1 MILEDLKLN
10 NKIKVVDVGAAA
22 IAEEPIYKNLVDSKI
37 ADLIAIDG
45 DIRQKQKI
53 LNSYN
58 GNVSVIN
65 EFISD
70 GKDHNLYLCTKE
82 SGMTSLL
89 KPDNNALSFFNGFD
103 KFGEVIK
110 TEKIKTKTLDNLEN
124 IGSIDFLKI
133 DAQGSELNIISN
145 GTKSLKN
152 CLGLQLEVSYFC
164 LYENQPS
171 FGEIDVYLRGQG
183 YIPHQFLKVK
193 RWSIKPTIFNNNFR
207 IPGNQLLESDII
219 YIKNPLKLNKIQDEE
234 LKKFALL
241 SHHCFKSFDLCV
253 YLILE
258 LEKRNLIEKNSHL
271 EYLKN

>member
-10 NKIKVVDVGAAA
+10 NKINVVDVGAAA
-22 IAEEPIYKNLVDSKI
+22 IAEMPIYKSLVDSKI

-45 DIRQKQKI
+45 DIRQKQNI
-53 LNSYN
+53 INLYN
-58 GNVSVIN
+58 GNVCVIN

-70 GKDHNLYLCTKE
+70 GKDHNLYLCSKE

-89 KPDNNALSFFNGFD
+89 KPDIKALSFFNGFD

-110 TEKIKTKTLDNLEN
+110 TDKIKTKKLDSLEN

-133 DAQGSELNIISN
+133 DAQGSELNIICN
-145 GTKSLKN
+145 GEESLKK

-171 FGEIDVYLRGQG
+171 FGEIDVYLRGKG

-193 RWSIKPTIFNNNFR
+193 RWSVKPTIFNNNFR
-207 IPGNQLLESDII
+207 VPGNQLLESDII
-219 YIKNPLKLNKIQDEE
+219 YIKNPLNLNKIQDEE

-241 SHHCFKSFDLCV
+241 SHHCFKSIDLCV

-258 LEKRNLIEKNSHL
+258 LEKRKLIEKNSHL

>member
-22 IAEEPIYKNLVDSKI
+22 IAEEPIYKGLVDSKI

-45 DIRQKQKI
+45 DIRQKQNI
-53 LNSYN
+53 LNLYN

-89 KPDNNALSFFNGFD
+89 KPDNKALSFFNGFN

-110 TEKIKTKTLDNLEN
+110 TEKIKTKKIDNLEN

-133 DAQGSELNIISN
+133 DAQGSELNIICN
-145 GTKSLKN
+145 GTKSLKK

-207 IPGNQLLESDII
+207 VPGNQLLESDII
-219 YIKNPLKLNKIQDEE
+219 YIKNPLNLNKIQDEE

-241 SHHCFKSFDLCV
+241 SHYCFKSVDLCV

>member
-89 KPDNNALSFFNGFD
+89 KPDNNALSFFNGFS

-110 TEKIKTKTLDNLEN
+110 TEKIKTKKLDNLEN

-145 GTKSLKN
+145 GKKSLKN

-193 RWSIKPTIFNNNFR
+193 RWSIKPTIFNHNFR
-207 IPGNQLLESDII
+207 VPGNQLLESDII

-234 LKKFALL
+234 LKKFAFL
-241 SHHCFKSFDLCV
+241 SHHCFKSVDLCV

-271 EYLKN
+271 EYL